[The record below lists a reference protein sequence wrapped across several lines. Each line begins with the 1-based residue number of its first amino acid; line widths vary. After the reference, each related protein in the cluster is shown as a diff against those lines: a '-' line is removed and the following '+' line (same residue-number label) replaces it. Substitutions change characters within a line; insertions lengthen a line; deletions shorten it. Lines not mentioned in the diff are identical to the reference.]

1 MRYTIE
7 FTASALRE
15 FRALDRHIQ
24 RRISAK
30 IEGLRDDP
38 FPAGV
43 RKFQGQADHWRIRV
57 GDYRVIYRIE
67 RQRVVIVIVRL
78 GHRREVYR

>member
-7 FTASALRE
+7 FTASALGELRGLE
-15 FRALDRHIQ
+15 RHIQ
-24 RRISAK
+24 RRISAQ
-30 IEGLRDDP
+30 IEELRDDP

-43 RKFQGQADHWRIRV
+43 RKFQGEAAHWRIRI
-57 GDYRVIYRIE
+57 GDYRVIYRVE
-67 RQRVVIVIVRL
+67 KQRVVIVIVRV

>member
-15 FRALDRHIQ
+15 VRALDRHIQ

-30 IEGLRDDP
+30 IELLRDDP
-38 FPAGV
+38 LPAGV
-43 RKFQGQADHWRIRV
+43 RKFQGEADHWRIRL
-57 GDYRVIYRIE
+57 GDYRVICRIKK
-67 RQRVVIVIVRL
+67 QRVVIVVERI